1 MIRKL
6 ALFAYFQESDASVL
20 CSRMWGEPWVRG
32 GGGTGTCSGG
42 VTGSPT
48 PSPLWVIRLQ
58 QPVRMPTRGPEENHG
73 PTLAHHP
80 SGPSNSPLLG
90 DLPLRAALSRQG
102 DPAAARGP
110 MRMRPSSRAWQGP
123 LSSSDSTSSLSGSLP
138 HLTRGQHPGG
148 VSCVSWS
155 PQATAMCPVDLL
167 QGRGER
173 GHASTQARDPRE
185 PPLPPLPPSLG
196 PAPRT

>member
-1 MIRKL
+1 M
-6 ALFAYFQESDASVL
+6 
-20 CSRMWGEPWVRG
+20 
-32 GGGTGTCSGG
+32 
-42 VTGSPT
+42 TGSPA

-58 QPVRMPTRGPEENHG
+58 QPVPMPTCGPEENHG

-102 DPAAARGP
+102 DPAATRGP

-138 HLTRGQHPGG
+138 HLTRGQHPRG
-148 VSCVSWS
+148 VVLCFLITPGHSHV
-155 PQATAMCPVDLL
+155 PPGPVPG
-167 QGRGER
+167 QRGE
-173 GHASTQARDPRE
+173 GPLLPSGSGPQGVPPAPTSALSGGCTQNLTVLGARDTVPSWQGEKGQSQLLRADRPCPE
-185 PPLPPLPPSLG
+185 VGVLPQ
-196 PAPRT
+196 